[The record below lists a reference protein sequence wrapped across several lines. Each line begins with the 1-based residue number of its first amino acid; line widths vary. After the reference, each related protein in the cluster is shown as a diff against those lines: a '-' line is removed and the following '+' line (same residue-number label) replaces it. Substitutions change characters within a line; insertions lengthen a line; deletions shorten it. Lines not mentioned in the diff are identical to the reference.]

1 MLLVA
6 PWSIVW
12 ERNLFVEIL
21 PAWASVARLHGVR
34 GMVSGVGLVTLAIGF
49 WELAA
54 VVSASLRRRRG
65 AGSERLAPRG
75 AGVDRALAEEGGSWP
90 RKS

>member
-12 ERNLFVEIL
+12 ERNLFVETL

-65 AGSERLAPRG
+65 AGSEQPAPPG
-75 AGVDRALAEEGGSWP
+75 GGVDRTLAEEGGSWP
-90 RKS
+90 RKP

>member
-12 ERNLFVEIL
+12 ERNLFVETL

-54 VVSASLRRRRG
+54 VVGASLRRRRG
-65 AGSERLAPRG
+65 AGSGQLAHPGGG
-75 AGVDRALAEEGGSWP
+75 ADRALAEEAGSWS
-90 RKS
+90 RKP